1 MRFQASTAVAC
12 LEYAEAPLCA
22 AIFAVTFLY
31 SLITLQK
38 PNQAKID
45 KSKRR
50 NAILLSA
57 LLVVINI
64 TQGIY
69 YISNYAAGRPPTPSE
84 PAIVHLLG
92 SILTWGS
99 VSCAILELDSPV
111 WHPFVWSWIVGGA
124 TEVTLLVLHILY
136 DHDPKYSQPPFDI
149 IRAVLFVLL
158 LVNCL
163 LIFLDGRDEKG
174 SDEETTGL
182 LSPENGQASSAN
194 GSTET
199 ATVSNGNANYGS
211 IAKSDNGSSDGS
223 NDSDDED
230 EDGYDK
236 AKKKL
241 EEQQKARLEAEGGWL
256 GYLKS
261 FSIFLPHLW
270 PKNDVYGKACVF
282 VMALFIISDRIFN
295 ILVPRQIGI
304 ITTKLTE
311 GKQFSEVGFDVGIW
325 VLLKWLDAQDGIKV
339 VKRIASD
346 YIQYY
351 SYRSISQLAFGHVMD
366 LSMDFHADK
375 DTGEVIRSVSQANA
389 LNSLIETVL
398 DTLPIL
404 LDLAIGLWYVAHLFD
419 VYLSF
424 CIMTTTITFI
434 WGGAHLT
441 AWIRPYRRITT
452 KKARNE
458 HKTLYQS
465 ISNWQTVTYFNR
477 GEYERDRFTEALNEL
492 IKAQWASGL
501 RGYAGFFFEEL
512 LMILGEGVA
521 VLLAVWEITASNKPI
536 GNLVT
541 LIMYWDTF
549 TWPLWH
555 LTYSWRQ
562 VVSNLV
568 DAERVL
574 QLLHTKPSVANAPN
588 AQDLEVKLGKLE
600 FDDVHFHYDERKP
613 VLKEI
618 SFTAEAGQ
626 TVALV
631 GETGGGKSTT
641 LKLLSRFYDTTKG
654 SIKIDGQDIKSV
666 TLSSL
671 RDALGVVPQ
680 DPSMFNDSIFENIR
694 YARLDATDEEIM
706 EACRAAAVHD
716 KIMTFPDGYKS
727 KVGERGVKLSGGEL
741 QRVAIARVLVR
752 NPKIVL
758 LDEATSAVDSSTE
771 QQIQEAFKKLSA
783 GRTTL
788 VIAHRLS
795 TIREADLILV
805 IDHGEVIE
813 RGTHDELL
821 LQGGKYLE
829 LWTKQTTG
837 KASKA
842 NSESGD
848 KSGDLLI
855 NDFSPS
861 ATPSQELAAA
871 FADAPKKDGDG
882 EDGSKSTDAPAIT
895 VTPAQD
901 DDDKAKPGPSSTR
914 TD

>member
-1 MRFQASTAVAC
+1 MDFQASTAVTF

-22 AIFAVTFLY
+22 AIFAAAFIY

-38 PNQAKID
+38 PNKAKID
-45 KSKRR
+45 KRKRR
-50 NAILLSA
+50 NAILVSA

-64 TQGIY
+64 SQGIFY
-69 YISNYAAGRPPTPSE
+69 LSNYAAGRPPAPSQSS
-84 PAIVHLLG
+84 IVHLLG
-92 SILTWGS
+92 SIVTWAS
-99 VSCAILELDSPV
+99 VSCAILELNSPV
-111 WHPFVWSWIVGGA
+111 WHPFVLSWMVGGA
-124 TEVTLLVLHILY
+124 TEVALLVLHILY
-136 DHDPKYSQPPFDI
+136 DQDSTFSQPPFDI
-149 IRAVLFVLL
+149 VRIFFFVVL
-158 LVNCL
+158 LVNSL
-163 LIFLDGRDEKG
+163 LIFLDGKDEKG
-174 SDEETTGL
+174 SDEEQTGL
-182 LSPENGQASSAN
+182 LSNENGQASTAN

-199 ATVSNGNANYGS
+199 ATASNGNAHYGS
-211 IAKSDNGSSDGS
+211 IPESDNGSSDGS
-223 NDSDDED
+223 HDSEED
-230 EDGYDK
+230 EDDDNYDK

-241 EEQQKARLEAEGGWL
+241 EEQQRARLEAEGGWV

-261 FSIFLPHLW
+261 FGIFLPHLW
-270 PKNDVYGKACVF
+270 PKNDIYGKICVF
-282 VMALFIISDRIFN
+282 IMIFFIISDRFFN

-311 GKQFSEVGFDVGIW
+311 GRQFSEVGFDVGIW
-325 VLLKWLDAQDGIKV
+325 VLLKWLDAQDGIRV
-339 VKRIASD
+339 VRRIASD
-346 YIQYY
+346 YVQYY

-375 DTGEVIRSVSQANA
+375 DTGEVIRSVAQANA
-389 LNSLIETVL
+389 LNGLIETVVE
-398 DTLPIL
+398 TVPIV
-404 LDLAIGLWYVAHLFD
+404 LDLFISLWYVAHLFD
-419 VYLSF
+419 IYLSF

-441 AWIRPYRRITT
+441 AWLRPYRRITT
-452 KKARNE
+452 KKARAE
-458 HKTLYQS
+458 GKTLYQS
-465 ISNWQTVTYFNR
+465 VSNWQTVTYFNR

-501 RGYAGFFFEEL
+501 RNYVGFFFEEL
-512 LMILGEGVA
+512 LMILGQGFA
-521 VLLAVWEITASNKPI
+521 VLLAVWEITSQNKPV

-541 LIMYWDTF
+541 LILYWDTF
-549 TWPLWH
+549 TWPLWT
-555 LTYSWRQ
+555 LSYNWRN
-562 VVSNLV
+562 VMNNLV

-574 QLLHTKPSVANAPN
+574 QLLHTKPTVANAPN
-588 AQDLEVKLGKLE
+588 AQDLEVKSGKLE
-600 FDDVHFHYDERKP
+600 FEDVHFHYDERKP

-618 SFTAEAGQ
+618 SFTAESGK

-641 LKLLSRFYDTTKG
+641 LKLLSRFYDVTKG
-654 SIKIDGQDIKSV
+654 SIRIDGQDIREI

-680 DPSMFNDSIFENIR
+680 DPSMFNASIFENIR

-706 EACRAAAVHD
+706 EACKAAAVHD

-771 QQIQEAFKKLSA
+771 EQIQEAFKKLSA

-829 LWTKQTTG
+829 LWTKQTQG

-848 KSGDLLI
+848 KPGDLLI

-871 FADAPKKDGDG
+871 FADAPKHP
-882 EDGSKSTDAPAIT
+882 EDGSSADAPAIM

-901 DDDKAKPGPSSTR
+901 DDDKAKPGPST
-914 TD
+914 